1 MSLTTT
7 NEKIVTFYQKHPSLS
22 FDHAN
27 LLLIDL
33 MEKMIEDSLS
43 TSMVSQLVE
52 KLKTIEGDIKCVNEC
67 VNRNQQENYT
77 QLSLKM
83 RELKSEYIE
92 DVKTI
97 LTSNVSEKISPLL
110 KDYNQTFLDKTQL
123 LFNDIIPKNNS
134 NLQEYI
140 KSILEHN
147 PQSVHEDLIN
157 LEQKFTATQLA
168 LTTTNERMEYG
179 FKELKTNQDHQFG
192 NVREIATSNQQSVA
206 ELLGK
211 MNNSSSKGKLSEN
224 MLFSILQTLYP
235 SAIVDSVGTTK
246 ESGDVMLERRDK
258 PRILIENK
266 DYNRSVPTEEVNK
279 FIRDIETQKG
289 CCGLFLSQS
298 SGICG
303 KESFEIQVHDSCV
316 LLYIHNVNND
326 ADKIKIGIDIIDHFK
341 EMLDNLDQG
350 AEVDTINKD
359 VLKEMND
366 EYKVWV
372 TTKTNMLKGIK
383 EFHESMKKQL
393 DTMTIPTLEKYL
405 STRFTPITNG
415 IIYCQYCDF
424 PCKNKQSHSAH
435 LRGCAKKKETEK
447 S

>member
-7 NEKIVTFYQKHPSLS
+7 NEKIIQFYKKHPSIS
-22 FDHAN
+22 FENAN

-33 MEKMIEDSLS
+33 IEKTIDDSLS
-43 TSMVSQLVE
+43 TSMVAQLVE
-52 KLKTIEGDIKCVNEC
+52 KLKTIEGDLKSVNES
-67 VNRNQQENYT
+67 VNRNQQETFT

-97 LTSNVSEKISPLL
+97 LSSNVSDKISPLL
-110 KDYNQTFLDKTQL
+110 KEYNQTFLDKTHL
-123 LFNDIIPKNNS
+123 LLSDIMPKNNES
-134 NLQEYI
+134 IQEYI
-140 KSILEHN
+140 RSILEHN
-147 PQSVHEDLIN
+147 PQSVQDYLMH
-157 LEQKFTATQLA
+157 LEQKFTSTQLA
-168 LTTTNERMEYG
+168 LTTTNERMEFG
-179 FKELKTNQDHQFG
+179 FKELNINQEHQFSS
-192 NVREIATSNQQSVA
+192 VREIATSNQQSVN

-211 MNNSSSKGKLSEN
+211 MNNSSSKGKVSEN
-224 MLFSILQTLYP
+224 ILFSILQSLYP
-235 SAIVDSVGTTK
+235 SGIVESVALTK
-246 ESGDVMLERRDK
+246 ETGDFMLERKDK
-258 PRILIENK
+258 TRILIENK

-316 LLYIHNVNND
+316 LLYIHNVSND
-326 ADKIKIGIDIIDHFK
+326 ADKIKIGIEIIDHFK

-350 AEVDTINKD
+350 TEVDTIS
-359 VLKEMND
+359 KEVVKEIND
-366 EYKVWV
+366 EYKAWV
-372 TTKTNMLKGIK
+372 STKTNMLKGIK

-393 DTMTIPTLEKYL
+393 DTMNIPSLEKYL
-405 STRFTPITNG
+405 STSFTPVTNG
-415 IIYCQYCDF
+415 IIYCQYCEY

-435 LRGCAKKKETEK
+435 LRGCIKKKEMGK
-447 S
+447 

>member
-1 MSLTTT
+1 MSLTTN
-7 NEKIVTFYQKHPSLS
+7 NEKIIQFYKKHPSIS
-22 FDHAN
+22 FENAN

-33 MEKMIEDSLS
+33 IEKTIDDSLS
-43 TSMVSQLVE
+43 TSMVAQLVD
-52 KLKTIEGDIKCVNEC
+52 KLKTIEGDLKSVNES
-67 VNRNQQENYT
+67 VNRNQQETFT

-97 LTSNVSEKISPLL
+97 LSSNVSDKISPLL
-110 KDYNQTFLDKTQL
+110 KEYNQTFLDKTHL
-123 LFNDIIPKNNS
+123 LLSDIMPKNNES
-134 NLQEYI
+134 IQEYI
-140 KSILEHN
+140 RSILEHN
-147 PQSVHEDLIN
+147 PQSVQDYLMH
-157 LEQKFTATQLA
+157 LEQKFTSTQLA
-168 LTTTNERMEYG
+168 LTTTNERMEFG
-179 FKELKTNQDHQFG
+179 FKELNINQEHQFSS
-192 NVREIATSNQQSVA
+192 VREIATSNQQSVN

-211 MNNSSSKGKLSEN
+211 MNNSSSKGKVSEN

-235 SAIVDSVGTTK
+235 SGIVESVALTK
-246 ESGDVMLERRDK
+246 ETGDFMLERKDK
-258 PRILIENK
+258 TRILIENK

-316 LLYIHNVNND
+316 LLYIHNVSND
-326 ADKIKIGIDIIDHFK
+326 ADKIKIGIEIIDHFK

-350 AEVDTINKD
+350 TEVDTIS
-359 VLKEMND
+359 KEVVKEIND
-366 EYKVWV
+366 EYKAWV
-372 TTKTNMLKGIK
+372 STKTNMLKGIK

-393 DTMTIPTLEKYL
+393 DTMNIPSLEKYL
-405 STRFTPITNG
+405 STRFTPVTNG
-415 IIYCQYCDF
+415 IIYCQYCEY

-435 LRGCAKKKETEK
+435 LRGCIKKKELGK
-447 S
+447 

>member
-7 NEKIVTFYQKHPSLS
+7 NEKIIQFYKKHPSIS
-22 FDHAN
+22 FENAN

-33 MEKMIEDSLS
+33 IEKTIDDSLS
-43 TSMVSQLVE
+43 TSMVAQLVE
-52 KLKTIEGDIKCVNEC
+52 KLKTIEGDLKSVNES
-67 VNRNQQENYT
+67 VNRNQQETFT

-97 LTSNVSEKISPLL
+97 LSSNVSDKISPLL
-110 KDYNQTFLDKTQL
+110 KEYNQTFLDKTHL
-123 LFNDIIPKNNS
+123 LLSDIMPKNNES
-134 NLQEYI
+134 IQEYI
-140 KSILEHN
+140 RSILEHN
-147 PQSVHEDLIN
+147 PQSVQDYLMH
-157 LEQKFTATQLA
+157 LEQKFTSTQLA
-168 LTTTNERMEYG
+168 LTTTNERMEFG
-179 FKELKTNQDHQFG
+179 FKELNINQEHQFSS
-192 NVREIATSNQQSVA
+192 VREIATSNQQSVN

-211 MNNSSSKGKLSEN
+211 MNNSSSKGKVSEN

-235 SAIVDSVGTTK
+235 SGIVESVALTK
-246 ESGDVMLERRDK
+246 ETGDFMLERKDK
-258 PRILIENK
+258 TRILIENK

-316 LLYIHNVNND
+316 LLYIHNVSND
-326 ADKIKIGIDIIDHFK
+326 ADKIKIGIEIIDHFK

-350 AEVDTINKD
+350 TEVDTIS
-359 VLKEMND
+359 KEVVKEIND
-366 EYKVWV
+366 EYKAWV
-372 TTKTNMLKGIK
+372 STKTNMLKGIK

-393 DTMTIPTLEKYL
+393 DSMNIPSLEKYL
-405 STRFTPITNG
+405 STRFTPVTNG
-415 IIYCQYCDF
+415 IIYCQYCEY

-435 LRGCAKKKETEK
+435 LRGCIKKKEMGK
-447 S
+447 

>member
-147 PQSVHEDLIN
+147 PQSVHEYLIN

-179 FKELKTNQDHQFG
+179 FKELKTNQDYQFG

-235 SAIVDSVGTTK
+235 SAIVDSVGTVK

-435 LRGCAKKKETEK
+435 LRGCPKKKESDK

>member
-1 MSLTTT
+1 MKFT
-7 NEKIVTFYQKHPSLS
+7 KI
-22 FDHAN
+22 
-27 LLLIDL
+27 
-33 MEKMIEDSLS
+33 
-43 TSMVSQLVE
+43 
-52 KLKTIEGDIKCVNEC
+52 LKTII
-67 VNRNQQENYT
+67 
-77 QLSLKM
+77 
-83 RELKSEYIE
+83 SEA
-92 DVKTI
+92 
-97 LTSNVSEKISPLL
+97 
-110 KDYNQTFLDKTQL
+110 
-123 LFNDIIPKNNS
+123 
-134 NLQEYI
+134 
-140 KSILEHN
+140 
-147 PQSVHEDLIN
+147 QSKYLIN

-246 ESGDVMLERRDK
+246 ESGDVMLDRRDK

-366 EYKVWV
+366 EYKVWI

-393 DTMTIPTLEKYL
+393 DSMTIPTLEKYL

-435 LRGCAKKKETEK
+435 LRGCIKKKESEK

>member
-7 NEKIVTFYQKHPSLS
+7 NEKIVNFYQKHPSLS

-52 KLKTIEGDIKCVNEC
+52 KLKTIEGDIKSVNEC

-147 PQSVHEDLIN
+147 PQSIHEYLIN

-168 LTTTNERMEYG
+168 LTTTNERMDHG
-179 FKELKTNQDHQFG
+179 FKELKINQDHQFG

-224 MLFSILQTLYP
+224 MLFSILQSLYP
-235 SAIVDSVGTTK
+235 SAIVDSVGSTK
-246 ESGDVMLERRDK
+246 ENCDIMLDRRDK
-258 PRILIENK
+258 PHILIENK

-350 AEVDTINKD
+350 TEVDTINKEII
-359 VLKEMND
+359 KEIND
-366 EYKVWV
+366 EYKAWV
-372 TTKTNMLKGIK
+372 STKTNMLKGIK

-393 DTMTIPTLEKYL
+393 DSMNIPSLEKYL
-405 STRFTPITNG
+405 STRFTPVTNG

-435 LRGCAKKKETEK
+435 LRGCSKKKLLEK
-447 S
+447 I

>member
-7 NEKIVTFYQKHPSLS
+7 NEKIITFYQKHPSLS

-147 PQSVHEDLIN
+147 PQSVHEYLIN

-246 ESGDVMLERRDK
+246 ESGDVMLDRRDK

-316 LLYIHNVNND
+316 LLYISVAMYSMRYIYIH
-326 ADKIKIGIDIIDHFK
+326 
-341 EMLDNLDQG
+341 
-350 AEVDTINKD
+350 T
-359 VLKEMND
+359 VLS
-366 EYKVWV
+366 YFVW
-372 TTKTNMLKGIK
+372 
-383 EFHESMKKQL
+383 
-393 DTMTIPTLEKYL
+393 
-405 STRFTPITNG
+405 
-415 IIYCQYCDF
+415 
-424 PCKNKQSHSAH
+424 SHP
-435 LRGCAKKKETEK
+435 R
-447 S
+447 